1 VTREA
6 GHDTAALIE
15 LSGIGKTFGGVTAL
29 ADVDFV
35 LEAGEV
41 HGLVG
46 ENGAGKSTLMK
57 IIAGVHTDYVGTY
70 KIDGRPVR
78 LRSTRDALA
87 AGIGMVHQD
96 LSIVPFL
103 TVAENVFLGSQ
114 PTGRFGIVR
123 WRSMAREAGR
133 HLARL
138 GIEVDPTVQAGSL
151 SLGLQQLIEIGR
163 VLFSG
168 ARIIILDEPTSALSP
183 PEVAQLFEVVRR
195 LQAAGKSFV
204 FISHFL
210 DDVLEI
216 SDNVSIFRNSR
227 HVRTAPAAE
236 LDKAQVI
243 ELMIGRG
250 HAELEESYLHA
261 LELPPAMT
269 TPVALE
275 VKGLSRKG
283 AFAALDFSVH
293 EGEALGIYGYMGCG
307 QLELARALVGKLK
320 PDAGTLEIGGSAQ
333 HFADTAAA
341 KRAGIALVPE
351 SRRSML
357 FADSPIYRNIS
368 ISMLER
374 ISRYLLKPGV
384 ERRLARE
391 KIEELKIRAASET
404 VALRTLS
411 GGNQQKVALARWLA
425 YEPKVLVLAEPTRG
439 MDVGAKDDVVKIVR
453 ALKERRMG
461 VVVVS
466 TEPETVLS
474 LADRILV
481 MRRGRFTREFA
492 GEKVGKDQLLAAA

>member
-1 VTREA
+1 MSDGSERPP
-6 GHDTAALIE
+6 LIE

-29 ADVDFV
+29 SNVDFV
-35 LEAGEV
+35 LREGEV

-57 IIAGVHTDYVGTY
+57 IIAGVHTDYEGTY
-70 KIDGRPVR
+70 RLDGQPIQ

-87 AGIGMVHQD
+87 AGIGMVHQE
-96 LSIVPFL
+96 LSIVPEL

-114 PTGRFGIVR
+114 PVNGAGIVR
-123 WRSMAREAGR
+123 WRHMARAAGE
-133 HLARL
+133 HLKRL
-138 GIEVDPTVQAGSL
+138 GIEVDPTMRAGNL

-183 PEVAQLFEVVRR
+183 PEVERLFQVIGR
-195 LQAAGKSFV
+195 LRGEGKSFV

-210 DDVLEI
+210 DDVLAI
-216 SDNVSIFRNSR
+216 SDTVSIFRNSR
-227 HVRTAPAAE
+227 HVRTAPAAAF
-236 LDKAQVI
+236 DKAGII

-250 HAELEESYLHA
+250 HEELEESYLHELMLPA
-261 LELPPAMT
+261 ASTAPVVLET
-269 TPVALE
+269 R
-275 VKGLSRKG
+275 GLTLRG
-283 AFAALDFSVH
+283 AFADFDLTVH
-293 EGEALGIYGYMGCG
+293 EGEAVGIYGFMGCG
-307 QLELARALVGKLK
+307 QLELVRALVGKLR
-320 PDAGTLEIGGSAQ
+320 PDSGQLLVAGTERRLAN
-333 HFADTAAA
+333 TAAG
-341 KRAGIALVPE
+341 KRAGVALVPE

-357 FADSPIYRNIS
+357 FADSPIYRNVS
-368 ISMLER
+368 ISVLER
-374 ISRYLLKPGV
+374 ISRWLLKPAV
-384 ERRLARE
+384 ERQITRE
-391 KIEELKIRAASET
+391 KIQELKIRTASEN

-425 YEPKVLVLAEPTRG
+425 YRPNVLVLAEPTRG

-453 ALKERRMG
+453 ALKEQRMG

-481 MRRGRFTREFA
+481 MRRGRITREFA
-492 GEKVGKDQLLAAA
+492 GETVGKDQLLAAA